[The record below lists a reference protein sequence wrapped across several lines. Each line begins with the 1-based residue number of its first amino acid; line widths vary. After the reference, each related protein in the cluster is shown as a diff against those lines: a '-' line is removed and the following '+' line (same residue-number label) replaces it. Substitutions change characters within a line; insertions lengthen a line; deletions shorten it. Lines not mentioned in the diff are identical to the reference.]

1 MPRLDA
7 RKRDILRAV
16 IQTYVDTAE
25 PVGSEV
31 LAHRARL
38 GVSAATIRNEMAA
51 LEEMGLLAQPH
62 TSAGRIPTDRGY
74 RVYVDSMLEEE
85 QLPAGQ
91 RHWVRRRLA
100 AALAERERVPQEV
113 ARALATLTPYASVV
127 SHPHPRRLVFRHLHF
142 VPLEA
147 TRVLA
152 VIVTD
157 AGVLQARTLDLQE
170 PMDPDGLERL
180 SRMVSQRFQGHPLGE
195 ITDTLL
201 QQVVDEVA
209 WQHRVVKLLADR
221 ILRRLPAA
229 SRRIHIEGTANI
241 LAQPEFRDARTARPV
256 LRALEQEEVVAG
268 LLEDASDRPVWIAIG
283 SEHRVEA
290 LRGCSV
296 VVAAYR
302 VGGRPAGALGIVGP
316 TRMPYGRVVALV
328 RYLADSVSQALAEAR

>member
-1 MPRLDA
+1 MLQLDA

-16 IQTYVDTAE
+16 IQAYVDTAE
-25 PVGSEV
+25 PVGSET

-85 QLPAGQ
+85 QLPADQ

-100 AALAERERVPQEV
+100 AALAEREWVPREV

-157 AGVLQARTLDLQE
+157 AGVLRARTLDLPE
-170 PMDPDGLERL
+170 AMDPDGLERL
-180 SRMVSQRFQGHPLGE
+180 SRMVSQRLHGHPLGE
-195 ITDTLL
+195 ITDALL
-201 QQVVDEVA
+201 RQVVEEAA
-209 WQHRVVKLLADR
+209 WQHRVVRVLVAR
-221 ILRRLPAA
+221 ILRRLPEAT
-229 SRRIHIEGTANI
+229 RRVHIEGTANI
-241 LAQPEFRDARTARPV
+241 LAQPEFKDAQSARPV
-256 LRALEQEEVVAG
+256 LRALEQEDVVAD
-268 LLEDASDRPVWIAIG
+268 LLDDASDHPVWIAIG

-328 RYLADSVSQALAEAR
+328 RYLADTVSQVLAEAR